1 MRTKVYERLEEL
13 VTIIVIIIFMV
24 LIVDWIW
31 WKFAFNIWDK
41 VETETW
47 IEWMVIYDTK
57 FFSDDWMILTEENRI
72 FYIDADELE
81 LIK

>member
-13 VTIIVIIIFMV
+13 FTIIVIIIFMV